1 MLLANWKESKS
12 LDRQKAYKTWA
23 WIALGACFCIS
34 FEANSAPQTLSNPTS
49 IVSIFLSLLLVIG
62 VVFMLAF
69 LMRRFNVT
77 QSGTANLKVVASMM
91 AGTKERVMV
100 IEVAG
105 VQHLLGVTAHNINH
119 LATLTTPID
128 NSTSSS
134 PGNDK
139 FKDKLALFM
148 AAKINPA
155 MAQNDK
161 AVINTQREKS

>member
-1 MLLANWKESKS
+1 MLLVNWKESKS
-12 LDRQKAYKTWA
+12 LDKQKAYKTWA
-23 WIALGACFCIS
+23 WIALGSCSCIS
-34 FEANSAPQTLSNPTS
+34 FEANSAPQNLSNPTS

-77 QSGTANLKVVASMM
+77 QSGTSDLKVVASMM
-91 AGTKERVMV
+91 AGTKERVLV

-105 VQHLLGVTAHNINH
+105 EQHLLGITAHNINH
-119 LATLTTPID
+119 LATLSTLID
-128 NSTSSS
+128 NSTASS
-134 PGNDK
+134 GNDK

-148 AAKINPA
+148 AGKINPA

-161 AVINTQREKS
+161 TNNTQRDKS

>member
-161 AVINTQREKS
+161 AAIKTQREKS

>member
-1 MLLANWKESKS
+1 MLLVNWKESKS
-12 LDRQKAYKTWA
+12 LDKQKAYKTWA
-23 WIALGACFCIS
+23 WIALGSCLCIS
-34 FEANSAPQTLSNPTS
+34 FEANSAPQNLSNPPS

-77 QSGTANLKVVASMM
+77 QSGTSDLKVVASMM
-91 AGTKERVMV
+91 AGTKERVLV

-105 VQHLLGVTAHNINH
+105 EQHLLGITAHNINH
-119 LATLTTPID
+119 LATLSTLID
-128 NSTSSS
+128 NSTASS
-134 PGNDK
+134 GNDK

-148 AAKINPA
+148 AGKINPA

-161 AVINTQREKS
+161 TNNTQRDKS

>member
-1 MLLANWKESKS
+1 MLLVNWKESKS
-12 LDRQKAYKTWA
+12 LDKQKAYKTWA
-23 WIALGACFCIS
+23 WIALGSCLCIS
-34 FEANSAPQTLSNPTS
+34 FEASSAPQNLSNPTS

-77 QSGTANLKVVASMM
+77 QSGTSDLKVVASMM
-91 AGTKERVMV
+91 AGTKERVLV

-105 VQHLLGVTAHNINH
+105 EQHLLGITAHNINH
-119 LATLTTPID
+119 LATLSTLID
-128 NSTSSS
+128 NSTASS
-134 PGNDK
+134 GNDK

-148 AAKINPA
+148 AGKINPA

-161 AVINTQREKS
+161 TNNTQRDKS

>member
-1 MLLANWKESKS
+1 MLLVNWKESKS
-12 LDRQKAYKTWA
+12 LDKQKAYKTWA

-34 FEANSAPQTLSNPTS
+34 FEAHSAPQSMSNPTS

-77 QSGTANLKVVASMM
+77 QSGTSNLKVVASMM
-91 AGTKERVMV
+91 AGSKERVMV

-105 VQHLLGVTAHNINH
+105 EQYLLGVTAHNINH
-119 LATLTTPID
+119 LATLSTPIG
-128 NSTSSS
+128 NATATT
-134 PGNDK
+134 GNDK

-148 AAKINPA
+148 AGKINPA
-155 MAQNDK
+155 MQQTDK
-161 AVINTQREKS
+161 TKNTSGENS